1 MNGIHDM
8 GGMDGLGPILREANE
23 PVFHEAWEARMF
35 GLAQAS
41 THPAGYTVDLFRYLG
56 EQMPAAAYLAQ
67 SYYER
72 WYFLTALALLQG
84 GMVTLAELSSGRAA
98 PGFARRA
105 DAMTAEAVQS
115 AITGGKDSTRESK
128 APPRF
133 ARGQSVR
140 ARNIHPAGHTRLP
153 RYVRGRRGVILRRHG
168 AHVFPDSRAMG
179 GGENPQELYTVAFTA
194 RELWGPDAAAGDEIH
209 LDLWESYI
217 EPA

>member
-105 DAMTAEAVQS
+105 DAVKAEAVPS

>member
-84 GMVTLAELSSGRAA
+84 GMVTLPELSSGRAA
-98 PGFARRA
+98 PGSARRA
-105 DAMTAEAVQS
+105 DAMRAESVPS
-115 AITGGKDSTRESK
+115 AIGGGADSTRESK

-133 ARGQSVR
+133 APGQAVL

-168 AHVFPDSRAMG
+168 AHVFPDSRARG
-179 GGENPQELYTVAFTA
+179 DGDNPQQLYTVAFAA
-194 RELWGPDAAAGDEIH
+194 RELWGPDAAAGDKIH
-209 LDLWESYI
+209 LDLWESYL

>member
-1 MNGIHDM
+1 VNGIHDM
-8 GGMDGLGPILREANE
+8 GGMDGLGPMVREANE
-23 PVFHEAWEARMF
+23 PVFHEAWEARIF
-35 GLAQAS
+35 GLAQAA

-56 EQMPAAAYLAQ
+56 EQTPAAAYLAQ

-84 GMVTLAELSSGRAA
+84 GMVTLQELATGRAA
-98 PGFARRA
+98 PGFARRSDAMKA
-105 DAMTAEAVQS
+105 DAVPA

-133 ARGQSVR
+133 APGDTVL

>member
-1 MNGIHDM
+1 MNCIHDM

-23 PVFHEAWEARMF
+23 PVFHGAWEARIF
-35 GLAQAS
+35 GIAEAS
-41 THPAGYTVDLFRYLG
+41 THPAGYSVDVFRYLG
-56 EQMPAAAYLAQ
+56 EQMPAAAYLGQ

-84 GMVTLAELSSGRAA
+84 GMVTLQELSTGRAA
-98 PGFARRA
+98 PGFAKRS
-105 DAMTAEAVQS
+105 DAMKAEAVPA

-133 ARGQSVR
+133 APGEAVR

-153 RYVRGRRGVILRRHG
+153 RYVRGRRGEILSRHG

-179 GGENPQELYTVAFTA
+179 DGDNPQQLYTVAFTA
-194 RELWGPDAAAGDEIH
+194 RELWGPDTVAGDKVY
-209 LDLWESYI
+209 LDLWESYL